1 MRYLL
6 ILLTAIFAVA
16 CSEGE
21 KGGDRDITSLFKD
34 RWNIN
39 EEVIHNSDGTIT
51 YNALQWGGLVADFK
65 NQEQPED
72 WTKYEKIVFEFAE
85 RTTVRTQLMINDKI
99 VSYGSPGIL
108 TLSSPLVGIDIKNVK
123 QVALQA
129 YENTTIKVKRIMLKE
144 AKDTDFTT
152 PIWDGE
158 CIMGNW
164 ESGFLVDAEQFKD
177 AKPGNVL
184 EFVYS
189 TDTTNPTVYYWQ
201 VRSVYSGTEQ
211 TLEGNANEL
220 NEWGCATL
228 GKGTTRY
235 RITLTEND
243 VEQLKKLGLFVNGYY
258 ITVTQCFLL
267 Q

>member
-1 MRYLL
+1 MRKLL
-6 ILLTAIFAVA
+6 ALLAAVLVIS

-39 EEVIHNSDGTIT
+39 EEVIHNNDGTIT
-51 YNALQWGGLVADFK
+51 YNAIQWGGLVADFT
-65 NQEQPED
+65 NQDELEN
-72 WTKYEKIVFEFAE
+72 WSNFEKIVFEFAE
-85 RTTVRTQLMINDKI
+85 RTAVRTQVMFNGKI
-99 VSYGSPGIL
+99 VSYGSPGIAL
-108 TLSSPLVGIDIKNVK
+108 LSAPLVGIDVKDVK

-144 AKDTDFTT
+144 AKDDNFTT

-177 AKPGNVL
+177 AQAGNVL
-184 EFVYS
+184 EYVYT
-189 TDTTNPTVYYWQ
+189 TDTDNPNVYYWQ
-201 VRSVYSGTEQ
+201 FRSVYSGTEH
-211 TLEGNANEL
+211 TLEGNASEL
-220 NEWGCATL
+220 NEWGCASV

-243 VEQLKKLGLFVNGYY
+243 VKQLKKLGLYVNGYY
-258 ITVTQCFLL
+258 TIVTQCYLL

>member
-99 VSYGSPGIL
+99 VSEIQASIKQIHYAAQYDGLKVADLRTNYAVGCNEAGNTVILSIIL
-108 TLSSPLVGIDIKNVK
+108 TKSNYYERAAHPATYMHALNFNVG
-123 QVALQA
+123 
-129 YENTTIKVKRIMLKE
+129 
-144 AKDTDFTT
+144 
-152 PIWDGE
+152 
-158 CIMGNW
+158 
-164 ESGFLVDAEQFKD
+164 
-177 AKPGNVL
+177 
-184 EFVYS
+184 
-189 TDTTNPTVYYWQ
+189 
-201 VRSVYSGTEQ
+201 SGTLMGLDYL
-211 TLEGNANEL
+211 TDIGEGVSVEKL
-220 NEWGCATL
+220 RG
-228 GKGTTRY
+228 R
-235 RITLTEND
+235 
-243 VEQLKKLGLFVNGYY
+243 VEQALIRHCSAAQKSARK
-258 ITVTQCFLL
+258 FLL
-267 Q
+267 GRKSSRALHLPTLRRCAVCRGHYRR

>member
-1 MRYLL
+1 MRHLL
-6 ILLTAIFAVA
+6 VLMAAVLAVA
-16 CSEGE
+16 CSDAPT
-21 KGGDRDITSLFKD
+21 GGDRDITSLFKN

-39 EEVIHNSDGTIT
+39 EEVIQNSDGTIT
-51 YNALQWGGLVADFK
+51 YNAIQWGGLVADFNSK
-65 NQEQPED
+65 EEPED
-72 WTKYEKIVFEFAE
+72 WSKYEKIVFEFAE
-85 RTTVRTQLMINDKI
+85 RTTVRTQLVINQKV
-99 VSYGSPGIL
+99 VSYGSSGIK
-108 TLSSPLVGIDIKNVK
+108 TLSAPLVGIDTKDVK
-123 QVALQA
+123 AVALQA
-129 YENTTIKVKRIMLKE
+129 YENTTIHVKSIVLKE
-144 AKDTDFTT
+144 GKEADFTT
-152 PIWDGE
+152 PIWEGE

>member
-1 MRYLL
+1 MLFAVAL
-6 ILLTAIFAVA
+6 AVA

-21 KGGDRDITSLFKD
+21 KGGDRNITKLFRE

-51 YNALQWGGLVADFK
+51 YNAMQWGGLVANFN

-72 WTKYEKIVFEFAE
+72 WSKYEKIVFEFAE
-85 RTTVRTQLMINDKI
+85 RTTVRTQIMFNGKTI
-99 VSYGSPGIL
+99 SYGSPGIL
-108 TLSSPLVGIDIKNVK
+108 SLSAPLVGVDVKDVK

-129 YENTTIKVKRIMLKE
+129 YEPATIIVKRVMLKE
-144 AKDTDFTT
+144 GKDADFTT

-164 ESGFLVDAEQFKD
+164 ESGFLVDAEQFKN
-177 AKPGNVL
+177 AQPGNVL
-184 EFVYS
+184 EFDY
-189 TDTTNPTVYYWQ
+189 TTNTDNPNVYYWQ
-201 VRSVYSGTEQ
+201 FRAVYSGTEQ

-220 NEWGCATL
+220 NEWGCASV

-235 RITLTEND
+235 RITLTEKD
-243 VEQLKKLGLFVNGYY
+243 VEQLKKLGLYVNGYY
-258 ITVTQCFLL
+258 TTVTQCYLL